1 MNDKERVDRLD
12 EAIIDEIL
20 GLSDAEAAALVG
32 ESGVAGSRQGLL
44 RAKAMV
50 GKLRLAR
57 AKADVALHVAGAG
70 TARVGRRTDGQRVQ
84 LLRKSDPVLD
94 MKMTLAA
101 RSGSTNAE
109 ADAAR
114 LDEDLTEL
122 DAWEAEDR
130 DQS

>member
-12 EAIIDEIL
+12 EAMIEEIL
-20 GLSDAEAAALVG
+20 GLSDAEAVALVG
-32 ESGVAGSRQGLL
+32 ESDVAGSRQGLL

-57 AKADVALHVAGAG
+57 AKADVALHIAGDRTPRG
-70 TARVGRRTDGQRVQ
+70 DRRTDGQRLQ
-84 LLRKSDPVLD
+84 LLRKSDPILD
-94 MKMTLAA
+94 KKMTLAA
-101 RSGSTNAE
+101 RTGSANAE
-109 ADAAR
+109 ADAAS